1 MKIKALEICGPGFFW
16 AWCYC
21 LWFVPN
27 LYGESAV
34 TAPGESESWLFVLF
48 SAAIVQFIV
57 PLCLRKR
64 HLSAFPFLYAIA
76 PLLVFGGTLLIE
88 LSRISSINGLYL
100 SGSIVS
106 GASSA
111 FLWHLWGDYYA
122 STRNDNGEGIAFGFG
137 LTLLASIA
145 ITSFTPPVVSCI
157 FVAVTPLL
165 SGGMLIALKRMRN
178 HADYPPHPPAA
189 CRKTSRLA
197 ILKICTIAFI
207 ACSIGTYS
215 WASIDTSLLPI
226 GHNAIPLGV
235 ATGAFFMIVAA
246 LPKYLLHEKMQTGKI
261 FSWMLFLCILGIALS
276 LIGSKEIA
284 TASYIVS
291 MAATVAFDVLLAT
304 YFISLVVKGYVTSTT
319 AFGYSEGCIC
329 AAMLV
334 GNTSVE
340 FEGNIAAPYCARMF
354 ADCPDLASADL
365 SNLDTSAALNMR
377 DMFSR
382 CSSLGSLDLSS
393 FDTSAAQGMS
403 GMFYDC
409 SSLGSLDLSGFDTSE
424 FRNMNSMFRN
434 CASLEKLDL
443 SDFET
448 SAVRDAFYMF
458 WNCSSLRSLNLSSF
472 DTSRIADMH
481 GMFGCCSSLASLDL
495 SSFDTSTVS
504 DMAQMFF
511 GCSSIESLDLSNFNT
526 SEAREMTSMFDS
538 CSSLKSLD
546 LSSFNTFG
554 VSNMAFMF
562 LGCSSLKTLNLSG
575 FDTSKTTSMSYM
587 FEGCDRLESVFLG
600 EGFSVE
606 GALGR
611 RLCNLPAIDKS
622 HVPGADGLWR
632 NGAGEAFAPEEIPS
646 GVAATYRSDGPRK
659 PQPPS
664 FLDVGEETPHIENI
678 NWLASSGVAKGF
690 PDGTFRPY
698 ATVAR
703 CDMAAFLYRL
713 AGEPSFEPSAQDMQR
728 FPDVDPS
735 TPHAKEIWWLAA
747 SGITGNVK
755 FFAHFES

>member
-122 STRNDNGEGIAFGFG
+122 STRNDNGVGIAFGFG

-334 GNTSVE
+334 GNIAHNSISLGWHEGDTMQVTGLVCICLLCVLQILLNDQQSYIRTITTEPIHESELEKNCVE
-340 FEGNIAAPYCARMF
+340 IAREYK
-354 ADCPDLASADL
+354 L
-365 SNLDTSAALNMR
+365 SQREYDVMLLIGKGHTPKSAANVLYISPSTAQTHIKHIYQKLR
-377 DMFSR
+377 VHSR
-382 CSSLGSLDLSS
+382 TELIEFVNLPMGGSK
-393 FDTSAAQGMS
+393 T
-403 GMFYDC
+403 
-409 SSLGSLDLSGFDTSE
+409 
-424 FRNMNSMFRN
+424 
-434 CASLEKLDL
+434 
-443 SDFET
+443 
-448 SAVRDAFYMF
+448 
-458 WNCSSLRSLNLSSF
+458 
-472 DTSRIADMH
+472 
-481 GMFGCCSSLASLDL
+481 
-495 SSFDTSTVS
+495 
-504 DMAQMFF
+504 
-511 GCSSIESLDLSNFNT
+511 
-526 SEAREMTSMFDS
+526 
-538 CSSLKSLD
+538 SLK
-546 LSSFNTFG
+546 
-554 VSNMAFMF
+554 
-562 LGCSSLKTLNLSG
+562 
-575 FDTSKTTSMSYM
+575 
-587 FEGCDRLESVFLG
+587 
-600 EGFSVE
+600 
-606 GALGR
+606 
-611 RLCNLPAIDKS
+611 
-622 HVPGADGLWR
+622 
-632 NGAGEAFAPEEIPS
+632 
-646 GVAATYRSDGPRK
+646 
-659 PQPPS
+659 
-664 FLDVGEETPHIENI
+664 
-678 NWLASSGVAKGF
+678 
-690 PDGTFRPY
+690 
-698 ATVAR
+698 
-703 CDMAAFLYRL
+703 
-713 AGEPSFEPSAQDMQR
+713 
-728 FPDVDPS
+728 
-735 TPHAKEIWWLAA
+735 
-747 SGITGNVK
+747 
-755 FFAHFES
+755 